1 MYFCYITVISGINP
15 LHAAIGN
22 RDLQTTKLLLRHNAN
37 VAAKTMIKHKRQEE
51 RLCDPYEL
59 AVDLLQWD
67 IVNLLIEY
75 GYNLSQHEYLR
86 DSVFL
91 ETIPGAL
98 KNDPSMFSLLQ
109 ETARTPRSLQKL
121 VVLRVR
127 DILKIDISNKVQSLS
142 LPNSLRNDI
151 IMVESSWQ
159 FSANPTIHYRLVHV
173 SNKCRFFNGEQATI
187 TLLKRSTCVQVL
199 GYYIPSIHNQCD
211 NNIIADGVYFVSLF
225 L

>member
-1 MYFCYITVISGINP
+1 
-15 LHAAIGN
+15 
-22 RDLQTTKLLLRHNAN
+22 
-37 VAAKTMIKHKRQEE
+37 MIKHKRQEE
-51 RLCDPYEL
+51 RLCDPFEL

-98 KNDPSMFSLLQ
+98 KNDPSMFALLQ

-151 IMVESSWQ
+151 IMVESSWLDSFLQ
-159 FSANPTIHYRLVHV
+159 T
-173 SNKCRFFNGEQATI
+173 Q
-187 TLLKRSTCVQVL
+187 RS
-199 GYYIPSIHNQCD
+199 
-211 NNIIADGVYFVSLF
+211 IINLYMYQTNVGF
-225 L
+225 LMMSKQP